1 MEDQVPAIMENV
13 FECTLEMINKDFSE
27 FPEHRVEFFSLLR
40 AINMHCFPALLK
52 LDNRQFKFVID
63 SCMWASKHDNR
74 EVEYAGLNMCL
85 ELISN
90 VAEKTDPQTSNA
102 FFQQFFVP
110 ILQDVFFV
118 LTDTDHKAGF
128 KSQSMLL
135 ARMFYLVHPADN
147 TQPKIQGPI
156 YTPDQAPVG
165 TSNKDF
171 LTEFV
176 GTLLQTAFPNLQP
189 IQIKAFV
196 EGLFT
201 LNNSPDRFKLNL
213 RDFLI
218 QLKEFAGDNAEL
230 YAEEKEQQETAA
242 KAAERERLSKVGGL
256 LKPAELEDDELW
268 LEEEFRTEYAI
279 RTTEGTAA
287 ADNVLER
294 SNVANNFDGWEMYG
308 LWINYHV
315 QVLSNYGIRFS

>member
-1 MEDQVPAIMENV
+1 MSVIITKLSSLMEDQVPTIMENV

-27 FPEHRVEFFSLLR
+27 FPEHRVEFFTLLR
-40 AINMHCFPALLK
+40 AINLHCFPALLK

-85 ELISN
+85 ELITN
-90 VAEKTDPQTSNA
+90 IAESDQGTSNA
-102 FFQQFFVP
+102 FFQQFFIP

-135 ARMFYLVHPADN
+135 SRMFYFVEPADG
-147 TQPKIQGPI
+147 TRAKIQGPI
-156 YTPDQAPVG
+156 YPPGQAPAG
-165 TSNKDF
+165 TSNKEF
-171 LTEFV
+171 LGSFV
-176 GTLLQTAFPNLQP
+176 ANLLQTAFPNLQP
-189 IQIKAFV
+189 GQIKTFV

-201 LNNSPDRFKLNL
+201 LNSTYDRFKLNL

-230 YAEEKEQQETAA
+230 YAEEKEQQERDA

-256 LKPAELEDDELW
+256 LKPAELEDDEL
-268 LEEEFRTEYAI
+268 
-279 RTTEGTAA
+279 
-287 ADNVLER
+287 
-294 SNVANNFDGWEMYG
+294 
-308 LWINYHV
+308 
-315 QVLSNYGIRFS
+315 